1 MVSNCFAS
9 EQGRD
14 ELTNTSA
21 LKFCLV
27 YAYVKIAKIS
37 FNNKLIF
44 HGLMVALYY
53 LILNHNPATSV
64 QGKHSLQLSQNKIY
78 FFIRSEIISL
88 LCF

>member
-37 FNNKLIF
+37 FNYQLIF
-44 HGLMVALYY
+44 HGLMLAL
-53 LILNHNPATSV
+53 
-64 QGKHSLQLSQNKIY
+64 
-78 FFIRSEIISL
+78 
-88 LCF
+88 